1 MSPLPQSIRLEI
13 VTPEQ
18 RLVNEVVDE
27 VVLPG
32 SEGSLGVLPGHT
44 PLLSTLGIGWLMYR
58 RGDLRRYLAIA
69 WGFVEVLPDRV
80 SVLAEIAERAE
91 TIDRERARKAR
102 ERALER
108 LRGRVP
114 GTDFERAQI
123 ALQKAVIRIQVAEGA
138 SSHETA

>member
-1 MSPLPQSIRLEI
+1 MSTLPQSIHLEI

-18 RLVNEVVDE
+18 RLVNEVIDE

-32 SEGSLGVLPGHT
+32 SQGSLGVLPGHT

-102 ERALER
+102 DRALEH
-108 LRGRVP
+108 LRGRGP

-123 ALQKAVIRIQVAEGA
+123 ALQKAVTRIRVAEGVGQNEPA
-138 SSHETA
+138 

>member
-1 MSPLPQSIRLEI
+1 MSTLPQSIHLEI

-18 RLVNEVVDE
+18 RLVNEVIDE

-32 SEGSLGVLPGHT
+32 SEGSLGVRPGHT

-102 ERALER
+102 DRALEH
-108 LRGRVP
+108 LRGRGP

-123 ALQKAVIRIQVAEGA
+123 ALQKAVTRIRVAEGVGQNEPA
-138 SSHETA
+138 

>member
-1 MSPLPQSIRLEI
+1 MSPLPQSIHLEI

-18 RLVNEVVDE
+18 RLVNEIVDE

-32 SEGSLGVLPGHT
+32 SQGSLGVLPGHT

-69 WGFVEVLPDRV
+69 WGFAEVLPDRV
-80 SVLAEIAERAE
+80 GVLAEIAERAE
-91 TIDRERARKAR
+91 SIDRERARQAR
-102 ERALER
+102 DRALER
-108 LRGRVP
+108 LRGRGP

-123 ALQKAVIRIQVAEGA
+123 ALQKAVIRIQVADGA
-138 SSHETA
+138 GPNEPA

>member
-1 MSPLPQSIRLEI
+1 MSPLPQSIHLEI

-18 RLVNEVVDE
+18 RLVNEIVDE

-32 SEGSLGVLPGHT
+32 SQGSLGVLPGHT

-91 TIDRERARKAR
+91 SIDRERARQAR
-102 ERALER
+102 DRALER
-108 LRGRVP
+108 LRGRGP

-123 ALQKAVIRIQVAEGA
+123 ALQKAVIRIQVADGA
-138 SSHETA
+138 GPNEPA

>member
-1 MSPLPQSIRLEI
+1 MPLPESIHLEI

-44 PLLSTLGIGWLMYR
+44 PLLTTLGIGELMYR
-58 RGDLRRYLAIA
+58 RGTTRRFLAIA
-69 WGFVEVLPDRV
+69 SGFAEVLPDRV

-91 TIDRERARKAR
+91 GVDRDRARKAR
-102 ERALER
+102 DRAVAR
-108 LRGRVP
+108 LRGRP
-114 GTDFERAQI
+114 ADIDFKRAQV
-123 ALQKAVIRIQVAEGA
+123 ALQKAIIRSQISEGVGPKEP
-138 SSHETA
+138 S

>member
-138 SSHETA
+138 GSHETA

>member
-32 SEGSLGVLPGHT
+32 SEGSLGVLPGHI

-91 TIDRERARKAR
+91 TIDRERA
-102 ERALER
+102 LER

-138 SSHETA
+138 GPHEPA